1 MIGDH
6 FPNLEAFHS
15 MMQRCAVRTG
25 NKSEASFLTTLI
37 LAAGRKG
44 LHAPLSPDQHAWLLR
59 ISERAPITREA
70 GLLAGKP
77 HNGHHHTNATK

>member
-44 LHAPLSPDQHAWLLR
+44 LRAPLSPDQHAWLLR
-59 ISERAPITREA
+59 IAERAPITKEA
-70 GLLAGKP
+70 GHSLGERR
-77 HNGHHHTNATK
+77 NGHNHTNVTK